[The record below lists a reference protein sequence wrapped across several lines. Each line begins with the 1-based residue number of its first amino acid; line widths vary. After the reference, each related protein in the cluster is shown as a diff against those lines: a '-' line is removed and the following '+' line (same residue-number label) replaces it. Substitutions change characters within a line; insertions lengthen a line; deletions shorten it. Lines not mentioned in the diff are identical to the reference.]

1 MQTVATLLDRL
12 DPVAEATMRNLIGG
26 AVRTQAIYVAAKLG
40 IADHLSLGP
49 RTAEELAGRVDAHA
63 PTLRRVL
70 RYLASSG
77 VFVESEDGRFALNR
91 LAEWLQT
98 AHPRSMRPSAIRAGE
113 GLWNVAGRLL
123 SAVRTGGTPYEEIHG
138 QPFFERVDPQAFAA
152 RMSATTGGLGEAIAA
167 LETFS
172 RARRV
177 VDVGGGNGALLLRL
191 LDARPQLQGVL
202 FDRAETI
209 AAETVA
215 AAREKAG
222 GRLELAAGDF
232 FESLPAG
239 DVYVLSWILHDW
251 DDEKAV
257 SILRA
262 CGGDV
267 VIVEVLLPAR
277 AEATAIAPGMLA
289 DPFTLDLQMLLL
301 TGGRERTQEEYRALL
316 EQGGFEIVR
325 VTPLDSYRGASAIEA
340 HRLPKQ
346 VRETAP

>member
-40 IADHLSLGP
+40 IADQLSLGP
-49 RTAEELAGRVDAHA
+49 RTVEELAGRVDAHA

-77 VFVESEDGRFALNR
+77 VFVQSEDGRFALNR

-113 GLWNVAGRLL
+113 GMWSVAGHLL
-123 SAVRTGGTPYEEIHG
+123 SAVRTGSTPYEEVHG

-172 RARRV
+172 SAKRV
-177 VDVGGGNGALLLRL
+177 IDVGGGNGALLLRL
-191 LDARPQLQGVL
+191 LDARPQLEGVL
-202 FDRAETI
+202 FDRPETI
-209 AAETVA
+209 AA
-215 AAREKAG
+215 ARERAG
-222 GRLELAAGDF
+222 GRVELVAGDF

-251 DDEKAV
+251 DDERAV
-257 SILRA
+257 RILRA
-262 CGGDV
+262 CAGDV
-267 VIVEVLLPAR
+267 VIVEVLLPER
-277 AEATAIAPGMLA
+277 AEAIAIVPGMLA

-301 TGGRERTQEEYRALL
+301 TGGRERTQGEYGALL
-316 EQGGFEIVR
+316 EEAGFEIVR
-325 VTPLDSYRGASAIEA
+325 VTPLDSFRGASAIEA
-340 HRLPKQ
+340 HRLPKP

>member
-1 MQTVATLLDRL
+1 MQTVASLLDRL

-26 AVRTQAIYVAAKLG
+26 AVRTQAIHVAAKLG

-49 RTAEELAGRVDAHA
+49 RTVEELAGRVGAHA
-63 PTLRRVL
+63 PTLRRLL

-113 GLWNVAGRLL
+113 GLWSVAGRLL
-123 SAVRTGGTPYEEIHG
+123 SAVQTGSTPYEELHG
-138 QPFFERVDPQAFAA
+138 RPFFERVDPEAFAA

-167 LETFS
+167 LETFAG
-172 RARRV
+172 ARRV

-191 LDARPQLQGVL
+191 LDARPELQGVL
-202 FDRAETI
+202 FDRPETI
-209 AAETVA
+209 A
-215 AAREKAG
+215 AAREKTG
-222 GRLELAAGDF
+222 GRVELEAGDF

-257 SILRA
+257 RILRA
-262 CGGDV
+262 CAGDV

-301 TGGRERTQEEYRALL
+301 TGGRERTQDEYRALL
-316 EQGGFEIVR
+316 ERAGFEVVR
-325 VTPLDSYRGASAIEA
+325 VTPLDSFRGASAIEA
-340 HRLPKQ
+340 HRLPNP